1 MNNTSHGCE
10 PPLTWTKSSYS
21 NGAGGE
27 CVECARV
34 GDVVFV
40 RDTKVGD
47 GLVADL
53 GAQAWLSF
61 THATA
66 QGWPE
71 LRRGSGAQA

>member
-1 MNNTSHGCE
+1 MNNSLDGSE
-10 PPLTWTKSSYS
+10 PPRTWTKSSYS

-47 GLVADL
+47 ALVAGL
-53 GAQAWLSF
+53 GVQAWLSF
-61 THATA
+61 THATE

-71 LRRGSGAQA
+71 AH